1 MQREALH
8 GKLSGQKVAFIGAFA
23 LPVSEGHLLVEGIT
37 SGTHYCRTVLLPA
50 STDEPVDVLDEV
62 EKVGNAVP
70 SIAAA
75 AIIIRR
81 TEEPTHHRWGHM
93 MGINFHRQI
102 SASPNV
108 QDAQRRRRRML
119 TPGNWQVKFHAH
131 PMVLWNL
138 GTETAVPRTAT
149 SGAADSMPVSPFSK
163 WKIVILKH
171 MTHLSGPQ
179 FYPAGGEKSI
189 FACRCF
195 CCFNDFPKLG

>member
-81 TEEPTHHRWGHM
+81 TEEPTHHRMPSVVEDGCSHRETGASNGSVEPGH
-93 MGINFHRQI
+93 GNSR
-102 SASPNV
+102 SP
-108 QDAQRRRRRML
+108 DRYIWCCR
-119 TPGNWQVKFHAH
+119 
-131 PMVLWNL
+131 
-138 GTETAVPRTAT
+138 
-149 SGAADSMPVSPFSK
+149 
-163 WKIVILKH
+163 
-171 MTHLSGPQ
+171 
-179 FYPAGGEKSI
+179 FYAGQPI
-189 FACRCF
+189 
-195 CCFNDFPKLG
+195 